1 MLAIMELFLD
11 ALSIGQDIR
20 RDAREDRARRGQ
32 SGRRLTYGLMLAVI
46 LIVLAVFKLF

>member
-11 ALSIGQDIR
+11 AQSIGQDIR
-20 RDAREDRARRGQ
+20 RDREENRRRRG
-32 SGRRLTYGLMLAVI
+32 GRMRVTYGLLIAVV

>member
-20 RDAREDRARRGQ
+20 RDREEDRRRRGR
-32 SGRRLTYGLMLAVI
+32 GGMRVTYGLLIAVV
-46 LIVLAVFKLF
+46 LIVLAMFKLF

>member
-20 RDAREDRARRGQ
+20 RDREEDRRRRGR
-32 SGRRLTYGLMLAVI
+32 GGMRLTYGLMFAVI